1 MGNRQ
6 TSAPAPLSASAMDRR
21 TALKGAALVPAVAAT
36 SARGAASPGFLWGA
50 ATAAHQVEG
59 NNVNSDL
66 WLIEHLKPSPFV
78 EPSGDACDSW
88 ARHFEDVELVAR
100 LGLNA
105 YRFSVEW
112 ARIEPE
118 QGAFSRAVLAYY
130 RRLAEACRAR
140 GVAPV
145 VTYNHFSLPRWVAAR
160 GGWEAPDIVDL
171 FARYCARVAATLQDL
186 PAVHCTINEAN
197 QPVVPWLLRGG
208 AAPPGEAEVVAAAA
222 RAAASDRFGTY
233 GSGDR
238 FRNRDAM
245 IRAHLAGGDAIR
257 SAAPGARVG
266 VTLALQ
272 ALEAAEGGEELVAR
286 IRKESRTIWYE
297 AIRRD
302 EFIGVQSYERVRIGP
317 KGPVSDWVP
326 AVRNAE
332 GADVGGDILA
342 TSIREVAAAT
352 GRPVIVTEHGVN
364 TPDDALRCRVIDQG
378 VADLK
383 AVRAE
388 GIDVRG
394 YFHWSLMDNFEWFRG
409 YGPKFGL
416 CAVDR
421 TTFARTPKPS
431 ATYLAEAGRRLG
443 LSRFS

>member
-1 MGNRQ
+1 MNAK
-6 TSAPAPLSASAMDRR
+6 TPAPAAVALPGIDRR
-21 TALKGAALVPAVAAT
+21 TTLKGAVLLPLLSATPAYGNVP
-36 SARGAASPGFLWGA
+36 GEFLWGA

-88 ARHFEDVELVAR
+88 TRHLEDIEMVAR

-118 QGAFSRAVLAYY
+118 QGAFSRAVLVYY

-140 GVAPV
+140 GIAPV

-160 GGWEAPDIVDL
+160 GGWEAPDIVEL
-171 FARYCARVAATLQDL
+171 FSRYCARVAATLQDL
-186 PAVHCTINEAN
+186 PAAHCTINEAN
-197 QPVVPWLLRGG
+197 QPVVPWLLRQGG
-208 AAPPGEAEVVAAAA
+208 APPGEAEVLAAAA
-222 RAAASDRFGTY
+222 HAVGSDRFGTY

-238 FRNRDAM
+238 FRSRDAM

-257 SAAPGARVG
+257 SAVPGARVG

-272 ALEAAEGGEELVAR
+272 ALEALDGGEELLAL

-302 EFIGVQSYERVRIGP
+302 EFVGVQSYERVRIGP
-317 KGPVSDWVP
+317 GGTVP
-326 AVRNAE
+326 SGVKALLNAE
-332 GADVGGDILA
+332 GADIGGDILA

-378 VADLK
+378 VTDLK

-388 GIDVRG
+388 GIDVHG

-431 ATYLAEAGRRLG
+431 ARYLAQAGRRIG
-443 LSRFS
+443 

>member
-1 MGNRQ
+1 MNLKSTTPEEAALPGY
-6 TSAPAPLSASAMDRR
+6 DRR
-21 TALKGAALVPAVAAT
+21 TTLKGAALLPLVAAKP
-36 SARGAASPGFLWGA
+36 AHGFVRGEFLWGA

-88 ARHFEDVELVAR
+88 NRHFEDIEMVAR

-118 QGAFSRAVLAYY
+118 QGAFSRAVLTYY
-130 RRLAEACRAR
+130 RRLAEACRMR
-140 GVAPV
+140 GIAPV

-186 PAVHCTINEAN
+186 PAAHCTINEAN

-208 AAPPGEAEVVAAAA
+208 AAMPGEAQVLAAAA
-222 RAAASDRFGTY
+222 RAVARERFGTY

-238 FRNRDAM
+238 FRSRDAM

-257 SAAPGARVG
+257 STVAGAQVG

-272 ALEAAEGGEELVAR
+272 ALEAVDSGEDLLAL
-286 IRKESRTIWYE
+286 IRKESRSVWYE

-302 EFIGVQSYERVRIGP
+302 EFVGVQSYERVRIGP
-317 KGPVSDWVP
+317 RGTVAPSVVDL
-326 AVRNAE
+326 ANAE
-332 GADVGGDILA
+332 GADIGGDILA

-378 VADLK
+378 VADLQ

-388 GIDVRG
+388 GINVRG

-421 TTFARTPKPS
+421 TTFERTPKPS
-431 ATYLAEAGRRLG
+431 ARYLAQAGRRL
-443 LSRFS
+443 L